1 MGGSQFSS
9 TVLWSSLVIVSD
21 LAAEGTVGM
30 GGKVWKD
37 SAWMYA
43 CVRVYNYVCVCVC
56 VCVHVC
62 VCVCLLV
69 HVYTITCRV
78 HNARTGMH
86 NIIHHIACAVYN
98 TICD

>member
-56 VCVHVC
+56 VCTCVC
-62 VCVCLLV
+62 VCVLV
-69 HVYTITCRV
+69 GTC
-78 HNARTGMH
+78 
-86 NIIHHIACAVYN
+86 IHDHMQSTQCQNWDA
-98 TICD
+98 